1 MTDLLAA
8 FLESAKGTFLE
19 ADRNSNFPGENS
31 MPADFRSLC
40 IRLLIA
46 IDSGNA
52 KAEEHVLCQI
62 RQAVKDEENR
72 AMALAGKAQ

>member
-1 MTDLLAA
+1 
-8 FLESAKGTFLE
+8 
-19 ADRNSNFPGENS
+19 
-31 MPADFRSLC
+31 MPADYRSLC

-46 IDSGNA
+46 IDSGNV
-52 KAEEHVLCQI
+52 KAEEHVLYQI